1 MICTWI
7 WEHRCAILFKM
18 KGKTIN
24 QMKISVNQVVSS
36 PLLCDENAEFFG
48 FGGSFGVVS
57 PGEKL
62 GGVFELQKRM
72 KIQN

>member
-1 MICTWI
+1 MNNSYV
-7 WEHRCAILFKM
+7 
-18 KGKTIN
+18 IN
-24 QMKISVNQVVSS
+24 L

-62 GGVFELQKRM
+62 GDEFEL
-72 KIQN
+72 KIIKCKKVLV

>member
-1 MICTWI
+1 MT
-7 WEHRCAILFKM
+7 
-18 KGKTIN
+18 
-24 QMKISVNQVVSS
+24 VNQCQSNVVINL

-62 GGVFELQKRM
+62 GDEFELQIQKRE
-72 KIQN
+72 KTERKCENCESVKQQ